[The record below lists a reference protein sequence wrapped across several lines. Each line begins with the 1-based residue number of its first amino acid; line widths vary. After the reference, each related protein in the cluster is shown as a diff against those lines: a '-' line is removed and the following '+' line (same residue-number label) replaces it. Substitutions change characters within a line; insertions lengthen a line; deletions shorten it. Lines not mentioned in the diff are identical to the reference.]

1 MFAKQIGIDLGTANV
16 LVYVRGKGIVLQE
29 PSVIAIS
36 NTDNTIVAV
45 GTEAREML
53 GRTPESVS
61 VIRPMRDGV
70 IANFVYT
77 EAMLRHFIE
86 KVCGRLGVSLFR
98 PQVMVCVPAMV
109 TSVEQRAVID
119 ATRNAGAGSA
129 FLIQEPL
136 AAAIGAKIPIHLPS
150 GNMIIDIGGG
160 TTEAAV
166 ISLNGIVVAKS
177 VRVAGNRM
185 DDAIASYIKRKYN
198 LMIGERMAEDIKI
211 EIGSALALDDEMSME
226 VRGRDQVG
234 GLPKTIILKSTEVR
248 EAIAEPLVSIVAAAR
263 VVLEETPP
271 ELASDVMDK
280 GIVLT
285 GGGALL
291 RNIDRL
297 LSQETGVPCYV
308 ADNPLACVAIGSGLA
323 LERMEVLRRNLPSV
337 DN

>member
-1 MFAKQIGIDLGTANV
+1 MFARQIGIDLGTANV

-36 NTDNTIVAV
+36 NSDNEIVAV
-45 GTEAREML
+45 GNEAREML
-53 GRTPESVS
+53 GRTPESIT

-77 EAMLRHFIE
+77 EAMLRYFIE
-86 KVCGRLGVSLFR
+86 KVCGRLGANLFR

-109 TSVEQRAVID
+109 TSVERRAVID
-119 ATRNAGAGSA
+119 ATRQAGAGSA

-136 AAAIGAKIPIHLPS
+136 AAAIGAKIPIHVAS
-150 GNMIIDIGGG
+150 GNMVIDIGGG

-166 ISLNGIVVAKS
+166 ISLNGIVVARS

-185 DDAIASYIKRKYN
+185 DDAIASFVKRKHN
-198 LMIGERMAEDIKI
+198 LMIGERMSEEIKI
-211 EIGSALALDDEMSME
+211 QIGSALPLDDELTME
-226 VRGRDQVG
+226 VRGRDQVA
-234 GLPKTIILKSTEVR
+234 GLPKTIILRSTEVR
-248 EAIAEPLVSIVAAAR
+248 EAIAEPLTAIVAAAR
-263 VVLEETPP
+263 WVLEETPP

-297 LSQETGVPCYV
+297 LAQETGVPCYV
-308 ADNPLACVAIGSGLA
+308 AENPLACVAIGSGVA
-323 LERMEVLRRNLPSV
+323 LERMEVLKRNLPAV
-337 DN
+337 DF